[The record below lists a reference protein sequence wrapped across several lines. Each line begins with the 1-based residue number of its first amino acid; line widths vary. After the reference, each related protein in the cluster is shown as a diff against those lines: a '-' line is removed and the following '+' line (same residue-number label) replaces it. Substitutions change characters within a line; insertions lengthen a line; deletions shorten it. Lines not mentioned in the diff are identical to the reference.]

1 MKVERCKS
9 IIKRRK
15 MKRSRLFF
23 LSLLL
28 IVFAPACNDKSLDIE
43 VEQDACK
50 RFKIRYPSYVLLEDP
65 CNGAIKIRAE
75 VKFSFNNS
83 SECLNSLNNMP
94 VFYKSNNEEINPS
107 SFFNKIERNDLIVND
122 KRVQYI
128 FEASFNDAT
137 AARELNHLIL
147 DFNTE
152 NELGVESNTL
162 QIRMNTSCSVVDSSS
177 YKVNSNQIG
186 IPRNQSVFTV
196 RLWDNASE
204 DGDIVSVYL
213 NGRWII
219 ENHSLLKAG
228 TDFTFSTALLI
239 PGANDLAVFAL
250 NEGSSGPNTASIAV
264 NGEEIKNFKPGLL
277 TGEAVRINF

>member
-1 MKVERCKS
+1 MKQ
-9 IIKRRK
+9 
-15 MKRSRLFF
+15 SRLFF
-23 LSLLL
+23 LPLLL
-28 IVFAPACNDKSLDIE
+28 VLFAIACTDKSLDIE

-50 RFKIRYPSYVLLEDP
+50 RFKIKSPGYQLLEDP
-65 CNGAIKIRAE
+65 CNDSLRIRARVE
-75 VKFSFNNS
+75 FSFNNS
-83 SECLNSLNNMP
+83 SECLNAVNNKP
-94 VFYKSNNEEINPS
+94 VFYKSNNVEINAA
-107 SFFNKIERNDLIVND
+107 SFFSRIERNNLTIDD
-122 KRVQYI
+122 KRVDYI
-128 FEASFNDAT
+128 FEASFNDVA

-162 QIRMNTSCSVVDSSS
+162 QIRINTSCSVVESSS
-177 YKVNSNQIG
+177 YKVNSNEVG
-186 IPRNQSVFTV
+186 IPRNQSAFTI
-196 RLWDNASE
+196 RLWDNAAE

-228 TDFTFSTALLI
+228 TDFTFSTALLN

-250 NEGSSGPNTASIAV
+250 NEGSSGPNTVSIAV
-264 NGEEIKNFKPGLL
+264 NGEEIKNFRPGLL